1 MNRLQVGR
9 IKVSP
14 GKLKVFFLAGCLLC
28 IFFAAY
34 AHAERQYTT
43 INGSKGQILKIS
55 HSNEWEPVDAGIAHK
70 KIAIISGESFV
81 RSVLTFVRLD
91 PRRYSAKI
99 LVEDEKDK
107 GSGFFIR
114 NLTEKTGAALIINGS
129 YFDENRRPLGFLAR
143 DGKTINKK
151 IATNWIY
158 SGVFYVKDG
167 EPHQGPRAEFNNELG
182 AEQALQA
189 GPQLFLEGKPVKK
202 INNLHASY
210 FRSGIGVTRDRQVL
224 VFATDTRYG
233 GISWFELQQ
242 ILELSVL
249 DCYNAMNLD
258 GGGSTQMALAAAE
271 KKEFIDGT
279 SKIPV
284 AIGFFKK

>member
-1 MNRLQVGR
+1 MGKEIG

-14 GKLKVFFLAGCLLC
+14 GQLKIPFLAGCFAWM
-28 IFFAAY
+28 FFVAHV
-34 AHAERQYTT
+34 HAERQYTT
-43 INGSKGQILKIS
+43 INGSKGQILKVS
-55 HSNEWEPVDAGIAHK
+55 YSDHWEPVDNGIAYK

-81 RSVLTFVRLD
+81 QSVLVFVQLD

-99 LVEDEKDK
+99 LVEEKEDR
-107 GSGFFIR
+107 GSGFFARAIA
-114 NLTEKTGAALIINGS
+114 EKTGAALVINGS
-129 YFDENRRPLGFLAR
+129 YFDENRRPLGYLVS
-143 DGKTINKK
+143 DGTTINKK

-158 SGVFYVKDG
+158 SGFFYVKNGDLF
-167 EPHQGPRAEFNNELG
+167 QAPRTEFQKELG
-182 AEQALQA
+182 AEQVLQA
-189 GPQLFLEGKPVKK
+189 GPQLFFAGKPVKK

-210 FRSGIGVTRDRQVL
+210 FRSGIGVTRHKQVL

-242 ILELSVL
+242 ILELPVL
-249 DCYNAMNLD
+249 ECINAMNLD
-258 GGGSTQMALAAAE
+258 GGGSTQMVLAAAE
-271 KKEFIDGT
+271 KREFIDGT